1 MATGD
6 KYYIG
11 VKSIQRG
18 VIEIPNGAT
27 GTATI
32 NAVNTDKAI
41 VIHCGNF
48 SNDSSYP
55 SGIYYE
61 CTLELT
67 NETTVTASRL
77 NVGGVKCTVAFE
89 VIEFY

>member
-6 KYYIG
+6 KHYIG

-18 VIEIPNGAT
+18 VITMPNGSTA
-27 GTATI
+27 TATI
-32 NAVNTDKAI
+32 NAVDTNKAI

-48 SNDSSYP
+48 SNNASYDDS
-55 SGIYYE
+55 IYYE
-61 CTLELT
+61 CTVELT
-67 NETTVTASRL
+67 DETTVTATRYIDDS
-77 NVGGVKCTVAFE
+77 VSCTVAFE